1 MKSWH
6 SHSTDRL
13 MRVFSELSTPE
24 ECYRFMEDL
33 CTIREI
39 IDMAQR
45 LDVAIMLKE
54 KIGYQEINQKTGVST
69 ATISRVSKCL
79 SYGTGGYDL
88 AVDTIQKSDNP

>member
-6 SHSTDRL
+6 NESTDRL
-13 MRVFSELSTPE
+13 MQVFSKLSTPE
-24 ECYRFMEDL
+24 DCYLFLEDL

-45 LDVAIMLKE
+45 LDVAVMLKE
-54 KIGYQEINQKTGVST
+54 KIAYQEINQKTGVST

-79 SYGTGGYDL
+79 AYGSGGYDL
-88 AVDTIQKSDNP
+88 AIKTQGD